1 MVMLVCSQLQ
11 LGACIQQVHAP
22 LGRHLEEGNGDLA
35 GATGAKA
42 SGITARRRSKLAE
55 VADVDIE
62 ENNDEAQAQAAY
74 SMANPVADAARKT
87 KLNVAKRDLDRQ
99 MDFQGQMESE
109 GWYMCEVPETR
120 ESQAAEEIEVI
131 SGTAKTDGEDLVVW
145 VPRVP
150 KDTFAV
156 AESDAKGKTR
166 IDLLRSVPDDENAVL
181 PFPGYVLVHTKLTQT
196 VLNSLE
202 EIYGVKGFAS
212 SGVTKYGSTRRQ
224 TGEKPRRVPAMQL
237 ETMMKMCD
245 VRVVSDAEHAVM
257 AEALKKQAEAK
268 AKAEA
273 MGSLPDA
280 DDAEIV
286 DAADAVDASE
296 PTVSAEAMAMREAA
310 IHGGN
315 KAPDGATQIE
325 VKVGP
330 FKGFKGYLTND
341 KGDDG
346 ADAKLVIFGRETD
359 VTLEAGEF
367 VTL

>member
-1 MVMLVCSQLQ
+1 
-11 LGACIQQVHAP
+11 
-22 LGRHLEEGNGDLA
+22 
-35 GATGAKA
+35 
-42 SGITARRRSKLAE
+42 
-55 VADVDIE
+55 
-62 ENNDEAQAQAAY
+62 
-74 SMANPVADAARKT
+74 
-87 KLNVAKRDLDRQ
+87 
-99 MDFQGQMESE
+99 
-109 GWYMCEVPETR
+109 
-120 ESQAAEEIEVI
+120 
-131 SGTAKTDGEDLVVW
+131 
-145 VPRVP
+145 
-150 KDTFAV
+150 
-156 AESDAKGKTR
+156 
-166 IDLLRSVPDDENAVL
+166 
-181 PFPGYVLVHTKLTQT
+181 
-196 VLNSLE
+196 
-202 EIYGVKGFAS
+202 
-212 SGVTKYGSTRRQ
+212 
-224 TGEKPRRVPAMQL
+224 MQL

-268 AKAEA
+268 ARAEA

-286 DAADAVDASE
+286 DAADAGDAVDATSE

>member
-1 MVMLVCSQLQ
+1 
-11 LGACIQQVHAP
+11 
-22 LGRHLEEGNGDLA
+22 
-35 GATGAKA
+35 
-42 SGITARRRSKLAE
+42 
-55 VADVDIE
+55 
-62 ENNDEAQAQAAY
+62 
-74 SMANPVADAARKT
+74 
-87 KLNVAKRDLDRQ
+87 
-99 MDFQGQMESE
+99 
-109 GWYMCEVPETR
+109 
-120 ESQAAEEIEVI
+120 
-131 SGTAKTDGEDLVVW
+131 
-145 VPRVP
+145 
-150 KDTFAV
+150 
-156 AESDAKGKTR
+156 
-166 IDLLRSVPDDENAVL
+166 
-181 PFPGYVLVHTKLTQT
+181 
-196 VLNSLE
+196 
-202 EIYGVKGFAS
+202 
-212 SGVTKYGSTRRQ
+212 
-224 TGEKPRRVPAMQL
+224 MQL

-268 AKAEA
+268 ARAEA

-286 DAADAVDASE
+286 DAMPSADAGDANDVSE

-341 KGDDG
+341 RGDDG

-359 VTLEAGEF
+359 VTLEADEF